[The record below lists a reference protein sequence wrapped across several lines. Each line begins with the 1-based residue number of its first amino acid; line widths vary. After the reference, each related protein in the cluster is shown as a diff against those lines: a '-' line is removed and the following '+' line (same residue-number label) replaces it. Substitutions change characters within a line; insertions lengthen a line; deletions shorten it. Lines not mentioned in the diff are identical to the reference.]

1 MGKAQKIKTT
11 KYKFPVIIEKDEDGF
26 FVADCPDLP
35 GCHSQG
41 ETIDEARKNIEEA
54 TRGYLK
60 VAKKFGD
67 KISSDDTQ
75 TLETTMYVPN
85 I

>member
-1 MGKAQKIKTT
+1 MTYKVFIK
-11 KYKFPVIIEKDEDGF
+11 KGEDGKYI
-26 FVADCPDLP
+26 VSVPSLP

-41 ETIDEARKNIEEA
+41 KTIDEARANIEEA
-54 TRGYLK
+54 VSAYLK

-67 KISSDDTQ
+67 KISLDDTQ
-75 TLETTMYVPN
+75 TLETTLFIPA

>member
-1 MGKAQKIKTT
+1 MYKMTYKVFIK
-11 KYKFPVIIEKDEDGF
+11 KGEDGT
-26 FVADCPDLP
+26 FVASVPSLP
-35 GCHSQG
+35 GCHTQG
-41 ETIDEARKNIEEA
+41 ESIEEARKNIEEA
-54 TRGYLK
+54 VRGYLK

-75 TLETTMYVPN
+75 TLETTLYVPS

>member
-1 MGKAQKIKTT
+1 MTFKIFIK
-11 KYKFPVIIEKDEDGF
+11 KGEDGKYIAS
-26 FVADCPDLP
+26 VPSLP

-41 ETIDEARKNIEEA
+41 KTIDEARANIEEA
-54 TRGYLK
+54 ASGYLK

-67 KISSDDTQ
+67 KISIDDTQ
-75 TLETTMYVPN
+75 TLETTLFIPA

>member
-1 MGKAQKIKTT
+1 MTFKIFINKG
-11 KYKFPVIIEKDEDGF
+11 EDGKYIAS
-26 FVADCPDLP
+26 VPSLP

-41 ETIDEARKNIEEA
+41 STIDEAKSNVAEA
-54 TRGYLK
+54 AKGYLK

-67 KISSDDTQ
+67 RISFDDTQ
-75 TLETTMYVPN
+75 TLETTLFIPA

>member
-1 MGKAQKIKTT
+1 MLTFKVFIK
-11 KYKFPVIIEKDEDGF
+11 KGEDNQF
-26 FVADCPDLP
+26 IASVPSLP
-35 GCHSQG
+35 GCHTQG

-54 TRGYLK
+54 AKGYLK

-67 KISSDDTQ
+67 KIVRDDTQ
-75 TLETTMYVPN
+75 TLETTLAIPT

>member
-1 MGKAQKIKTT
+1 MTFKIFIKKGENGKYIASV
-11 KYKFPVIIEKDEDGF
+11 PS
-26 FVADCPDLP
+26 LP

-41 ETIDEARKNIEEA
+41 ETIDQARKNIEEA
-54 TRGYLK
+54 VKGYLK

-67 KISSDDTQ
+67 KTGSDDTQ
-75 TLETTMYVPN
+75 TLETTLYVPT

>member
-1 MGKAQKIKTT
+1 MTFKIFIK
-11 KYKFPVIIEKDEDGF
+11 KGEDGKYIAS
-26 FVADCPDLP
+26 VPSLA

-41 ETIDEARKNIEEA
+41 QTIDEARKNIEEA
-54 TRGYLK
+54 VKGYLK

-67 KISSDDTQ
+67 RVSPDDTQ
-75 TLETTMYVPN
+75 TLETTLYVPT

>member
-1 MGKAQKIKTT
+1 MTYKVFIK
-11 KYKFPVIIEKDEDGF
+11 KGEDGKF
-26 FVADCPDLP
+26 MASVPSLP
-35 GCHSQG
+35 GCHTQG
-41 ETIDEARKNIEEA
+41 KTIDDARKNIEEA
-54 TRGYLK
+54 VRGYLK

-75 TLETTMYVPN
+75 TLETTLYVPA

>member
-1 MGKAQKIKTT
+1 MITFKVFIK
-11 KYKFPVIIEKDEDGF
+11 KGEDGQYIAS
-26 FVADCPDLP
+26 VPSLP

-41 ETIDEARKNIEEA
+41 NSIDEARKNIEEA
-54 TRGYLK
+54 AKGYLK

-67 KISSDDTQ
+67 KIGRDDTQ
-75 TLETTMYVPN
+75 TLETTLAIPA

>member
-1 MGKAQKIKTT
+1 MLNMTFKVFIK
-11 KYKFPVIIEKDEDGF
+11 KGEDKMF
-26 FVADCPDLP
+26 TASVPSLY

-41 ETIDEARKNIEEA
+41 KTIDEAMKNIEEA
-54 TRGYLK
+54 ARGYLK

-75 TLETTMYVPN
+75 TLETTLYVPA

>member
-1 MGKAQKIKTT
+1 MITFKVFIK
-11 KYKFPVIIEKDEDGF
+11 KGEDGHF
-26 FVADCPDLP
+26 LASVPSLP

-41 ETIDEARKNIEEA
+41 QTIDEARKNIEEA
-54 TRGYLK
+54 VAGYLK

-67 KISSDDTQ
+67 KIIRDDAQ
-75 TLETTMYVPN
+75 TFETTLYFPA

>member
-1 MGKAQKIKTT
+1 MTYKVFIK
-11 KYKFPVIIEKDEDGF
+11 KGEDGKF
-26 FVADCPDLP
+26 IASVPSLP
-35 GCHSQG
+35 GCHTQG
-41 ETIDEARKNIEEA
+41 KSIDEARKNIAEA
-54 TRGYLK
+54 VRGYLK

-75 TLETTMYVPN
+75 TLEATLYVPA

>member
-1 MGKAQKIKTT
+1 MLTYKVFIK
-11 KYKFPVIIEKDEDGF
+11 KGDNMFIASVPS
-26 FVADCPDLP
+26 LP

-41 ETIDEARKNIEEA
+41 KTIDEARRNIEEA
-54 TRGYLK
+54 VKGYLK

-67 KISSDDTQ
+67 NIGRDDTQ
-75 TLETTMYVPN
+75 TLETTLAVPV

>member
-1 MGKAQKIKTT
+1 MTFKVFIK
-11 KYKFPVIIEKDEDGF
+11 KSEDGKYIAS
-26 FVADCPDLP
+26 VPSLP

-41 ETIDEARKNIEEA
+41 KTIDEARENIEEA
-54 TRGYLK
+54 VKGYLK
-60 VAKKFGD
+60 VARKFGD

-75 TLETTMYVPN
+75 TLETTLFVPA

>member
-1 MGKAQKIKTT
+1 MWYHISMTFKVFIK
-11 KYKFPVIIEKDEDGF
+11 KGEDGKF
-26 FVADCPDLP
+26 IASVPTLT

-54 TRGYLK
+54 VKGYLK

-67 KISSDDTQ
+67 RVSLDDTQ
-75 TLETTMYVPN
+75 TLETTLYVPTT
-85 I
+85 

>member
-1 MGKAQKIKTT
+1 MTFKIFIK
-11 KYKFPVIIEKDEDGF
+11 KGEDGKF
-26 FVADCPDLP
+26 IVSAPSLP
-35 GCHSQG
+35 GCYSQG
-41 ETIDEARKNIEEA
+41 DTIDQARKNIEEA
-54 TRGYLK
+54 VRGYLK

-75 TLETTMYVPN
+75 TLETTLYVPA